1 MTRVLISVI
10 ARNSHQNRHRL
21 RRSMSGTPRRHQ
33 REKNSELTAYMAVN
47 IYIRQVAFCYG
58 SVRPSVYT
66 HAPLLKVVRVKFSL
80 R

>member
-47 IYIRQVAFCYG
+47 ISTPDELRFATVPF
-58 SVRPSVYT
+58 VRPSTSMHHYSK
-66 HAPLLKVVRVKFSL
+66 LYE
-80 R
+80 